1 MEMEFSITR
10 YRNGEELFTEA
21 EKDAK
26 IKEGMNEDDFDEEEI
41 VLSVEFDG
49 EWVDEGL
56 GETEFWG
63 IVENDVDWQYEVDT
77 SDPDNWETMRVQKL
91 NQLYENSMTAPIPDE
106 VFDFAIYSLSD
117 YEERS
122 EFATDI
128 RDYVFNRRSEFCTGV
143 LDPNSDADW
152 DEYIKGLK
160 ALNYDRWIE
169 LAQIGYD
176 RLFD

>member
-63 IVENDVDWQYEVDT
+63 IVENDVDWQYEVEDFDRIVDEDGNDWSDRLT
-77 SDPDNWETMRVQKL
+77 SEEMAELEDAAEEYGADEDPLEDHGRDPDD
-91 NQLYENSMTAPIPDE
+91 YDPD
-106 VFDFAIYSLSD
+106 D
-117 YEERS
+117 Y
-122 EFATDI
+122 D
-128 RDYVFNRRSEFCTGV
+128 D
-143 LDPNSDADW
+143 
-152 DEYIKGLK
+152 
-160 ALNYDRWIE
+160 
-169 LAQIGYD
+169 D
-176 RLFD
+176 RLDYLA